1 MVRYLARCFAASSAT
16 SSQYASQTAEIKT
29 MADLLSTSS
38 PYRLPGASPPTSAW
52 MSKSRWTSFALRS
65 KAFLAWLGTV
75 MLCLMFTVTVRAGAP
90 PGAWTGPYSPCDE
103 HAEILKQGPMN
114 LGVRFSTSNPTLK
127 TEFAH
132 AMSFWASVLDMN
144 WHEEDSRACAIQAV
158 DGVPDLFVPGAVA
171 RAQFPGQPEYQGWI
185 AFNPRRSLPANE
197 LFLTAVHEFG
207 HVLGL
212 PHSANSSS
220 AMYFLVPDGP
230 VILDSADLAA
240 LATRHRLRA
249 AVGKGDV
256 PQLSLLDWRRMWR

>member
-1 MVRYLARCFAASSAT
+1 MWFPSCHREIWFSTAGRLKLWDICRAYRCVERFFLYDREGNCVSYRISHPTLGFCHQRGMPARL
-16 SSQYASQTAEIKT
+16 
-29 MADLLSTSS
+29 M
-38 PYRLPGASPPTSAW
+38 
-52 MSKSRWTSFALRS
+52 
-65 KAFLAWLGTV
+65 
-75 MLCLMFTVTVRAGAP
+75 MLCLMLTVTVRAGTP
-90 PGAWTGPYSPCDE
+90 PGAWTGPYSPCDG

-185 AFNPRRSLPANE
+185 AFNPGRSLPANE
-197 LFLTAVHEFG
+197 LFLTAVHELG

-212 PHSANSSS
+212 PHSANASS
-220 AMYFLVPDGP
+220 AMYFLALDGP
-230 VILDSADLAA
+230 VFLDSADLAA

-249 AVGKGDV
+249 VAGKDGV
-256 PQLSLLDWRRMWR
+256 PPLSLQDWRSMSR